1 MPNSLPM
8 SATADDCDYLKI
20 NYNIFK
26 IKQLLFLLSLVNNE
40 IYQCYLL
47 HIQLFRNSLISI
59 NRNKHPPKLKKCL
72 FLIRPINNNSNFNI
86 KIEKISNY

>member
-26 IKQLLFLLSLVNNE
+26 IKQLLFLLSLVNN
-40 IYQCYLL
+40 
-47 HIQLFRNSLISI
+47 
-59 NRNKHPPKLKKCL
+59 
-72 FLIRPINNNSNFNI
+72 
-86 KIEKISNY
+86 